1 MLNKYLMIMEVS
13 QKQSYIFNEKK
24 LRNNI
29 LASDT
34 IAYVT
39 SSEFFKNKF
48 SAYYNEKDNMVYSG
62 GGHTYLIFD
71 SEEQARTFAKKVSA
85 YVIREFAGLEL
96 FIKIMS
102 YLPDEKADE
111 AEKKE
116 FKEKGPVARIVRLTN
131 ELEKKKGR
139 REASF
144 YQTTFGIE
152 NSGRRRSVSD
162 GDKDGNMEKMR
173 EAVRKEVADASKGIA
188 EKRREGFASVNVDKL
203 PEGYS
208 EARQFSDLV
217 GGDGKKSFI
226 AVVHIDGNQMGNR
239 VTALSDYI
247 KKDTLK
253 IKDNYEGLSRERQ
266 EFEIWREYSRV
277 FSESI
282 DYDFKKA
289 LELVYED
296 VKASLEDKNGIGKE
310 FFKEGDSKKYFPLRR
325 IISAGDDICFI
336 TDGRI
341 GLECAVRFLEHL
353 EKQHNAVDGQNYHAC
368 AGVAIVHQKYPFYRA
383 YDIAEQLCANAKKA
397 MMQKRNEYMEKEAK
411 TAGGKGSIPAGGLS
425 AIDWHIEYGEMVG
438 DLDDIR
444 ERMTTIEDEKKDMFA
459 RPYQISDAAQV
470 YQLKAAEEGTEYGY
484 YDFRRL
490 ILSLLSSSDKSDRS
504 DAAKK
509 KPYIAEFKKNPENLK
524 LGIARNKQKSM
535 RNAIRDGETAY
546 SHFIKMNRVSDTL
559 TEFTYNNMSYVFD
572 ALEASDLF
580 LPLRKV

>member
-162 GDKDGNMEKMR
+162 GDNDGNMEKMR
-173 EAVRKEVADASKGIA
+173 DDIRKEIADASKGTA
-188 EKRREGFASVNVDKL
+188 EKLRDGFAPVNVDKL
-203 PEGYS
+203 PEGYA
-208 EARQFSDLV
+208 EARQFSELV
-217 GGDGKKSFI
+217 GGDGRKNFI
-226 AVVHIDGNQMGNR
+226 AVIHIDGNQMGNR
-239 VTALSDYI
+239 VTALSDCI
-247 KKDTLK
+247 KNHTLE
-253 IKDNYEGLSRERQ
+253 IKDDYKDFSKERR

-296 VKASLEDKNGIGKE
+296 VKASLEDEHGIGKE

-353 EKQHNAVDGQNYHAC
+353 EKQQNAVDGQNYHAC

-383 YDIAEQLCANAKKA
+383 YDMAEQLCANAKKA
-397 MMQKRNEYMEKEAK
+397 MMQKRNEYMEKEAE
-411 TAGGKGSIPAGGLS
+411 TGGKGSIPAGGLS

-504 DAAKK
+504 DAAQK

-524 LGIARNKQKSM
+524 LGVARNKQKSM

-559 TEFTYNNMSYVFD
+559 TEFTYNNMGYVFD

>member
-48 SAYYNEKDNMVYSG
+48 SAYYNEKENMVYSG

-71 SEEQARTFAKKVSA
+71 SEEQARTFAKKVSS

-102 YLPDEKADE
+102 YLPDENADE

-116 FKEKGPVARIVRLTN
+116 FEEKGPVARIVRLTN

-173 EAVRKEVADASKGIA
+173 DDIRKEVAEASKCIA
-188 EKRREGFASVNVDKL
+188 EQCKEGFAPVNVDKL
-203 PEGYS
+203 PRGYS
-208 EARQFSDLV
+208 AAYQFSNLV
-217 GGDGKKSFI
+217 GGDGKKNFI
-226 AVVHIDGNQMGNR
+226 AVIHIDGNQMGNR
-239 VTALSDYI
+239 VTALSDFI
-247 KKDTLK
+247 KKDNLK
-253 IKDNYEGLSRERQ
+253 IKDNYKDFSKERQ
-266 EFEIWREYSRV
+266 EFEIWRKYSRV

-296 VKASLEDKNGIGKE
+296 VKVSLEDKHGIGKE
-310 FFKEGDSKKYFPLRR
+310 FFKEGDTEKFFPLRR

-353 EKQHNAVDGQNYHAC
+353 EKQYNAVDGNNYHAC

-383 YDIAEQLCANAKKA
+383 YDMAEQLCANAKKA
-397 MMQKRNEYMEKEAK
+397 MMQKRNEYMEKEAER
-411 TAGGKGSIPAGGLS
+411 GGTGRIPAGGLS

-438 DLDDIR
+438 SLDDIR
-444 ERMTTIEDEKKDMFA
+444 ERMTTIEDKKKDMFA

-470 YQLKAAEEGTEYGY
+470 YQLKAAEKGTEYGY

-490 ILSLLSSSDKSDRS
+490 LLSLLSSSDKSDRS
-504 DAAKK
+504 DAAEK
-509 KPYIAEFKKNPENLK
+509 KPYIAEFKKSPENLK
-524 LGIARNKQKSM
+524 LGVARNKQKSM
-535 RNAIRDGETAY
+535 RNAIRDGATAY

-559 TEFTYNNMSYVFD
+559 TEFTYNNLGYVFD

-580 LPLRKV
+580 LPLRKA